1 MDPSLEEI
9 LDVFH
14 CWVVTCRT
22 SARGRKPVLGD
33 KRRRKIKKAIELY
46 DVDTCKQAIQ
56 GVVLSPWHMGYNPSG
71 KKYDDIELILRD
83 EKHIEQ
89 FLSYYDNAQTTE
101 SEFKVIE
108 SYANGNE
115 PF

>member
-1 MDPSLEEI
+1 MNEI
-9 LDVFH
+9 IIGEKVIDHDSVPFIIAEAGINH
-14 CWVVTCRT
+14 N
-22 SARGRKPVLGD
+22 GE
-33 KRRRKIKKAIELY
+33 IKKAIEMY
-46 DVDTCKQAIQ
+46 DVETCKQAIQ
-56 GVVLSPWHMGYNPSG
+56 GVAFSPWHMGYNPSG

-101 SEFKVIE
+101 GEFKVIE